1 MLSNFENISVRESE
15 LKNILQPLINKEI
28 TKVVDPVFLLSANEW
43 QKIAV
48 KPTFIDKPY
57 LLVYQVKRDDRVLDM
72 ANKYATLHH
81 MSVVEV
87 TAEAEYKKMKN
98 RILTASPFEFVGLF
112 ANASCVVTTSFH
124 GTAFSI
130 IFNKPFKT
138 VLFNSPGDG
147 RALDVM
153 NTFGIENST
162 VDVDSGDIQEMS
174 HNIPNID
181 IIVRTSDTFIKQA
194 IQ

>member
-72 ANKYATLHH
+72 ANKYAILHH

-174 HNIPNID
+174 HNTPNID
-181 IIVRTSDTFIKQA
+181 ILVRTSETFIKQA